1 LLDAVARVKHYRIG
15 WVMSFFRTCSPT
27 QAIAVNSKKIDRG
40 SGTGDVFSKTALLAV
55 FSLPAPV

>member
-55 FSLPAPV
+55 F